1 MGFIFPKVTVD
12 NAILYWIRFSFTTL
26 IVLAFIYDFYN
37 NIFYGVNTGLNSMYQ
52 SYLSIGVVAYCTDKA
67 MIASTLNTLQ
77 RAVNEAGV
85 VSLLI
90 VVDHSPSND
99 LAIQNEDIS
108 KSFTGKHDLIYAQ
121 SNPGFGAGHNRALL
135 TDARYHLILNPDL
148 DVTHDALKNALEF
161 MEQHPECGLLS
172 PYATWGDGQ
181 VQRLCKRY
189 PTVFDLF
196 LRGFMPKIIRDLFSK
211 RLSSYE
217 MSDTLNDKD
226 VYWDPPIVSGCFML
240 FRTEVLKKIG
250 GFDPRFFLYFEDFDI
265 SLRAAKVSRIAYV
278 PQVKVVHH
286 GGHAS
291 RKGWR
296 HIKMFGRSMITFF
309 NIHGWRWW

>member
-1 MGFIFPKVTVD
+1 MLIISMVLFNPDKVLLSTVFD
-12 NAILYWIRFSFTTL
+12 KILEALELCSGHYLPIKL
-26 IVLAFIYDFYN
+26 IVID
-37 NIFYGVNTGLNSMYQ
+37 NSSESSALIKEYIE
-52 SYLSIGVVAYCTDKA
+52 SIRCFDSIKY
-67 MIASTLNTLQ
+67 
-77 RAVNEAGV
+77 
-85 VSLLI
+85 
-90 VVDHSPSND
+90 
-99 LAIQNEDIS
+99 IS
-108 KSFTGKHDLIYAQ
+108 RFD
-121 SNPGFGAGHNRALL
+121 NPGFGVAHNQAIRY
-135 TDARYHLILNPDL
+135 DEEFRYHLILNPDL
-148 DVTHDALKNALEF
+148 EVAPDALKSAIEF

-309 NIHGWRWW
+309 NIHGWRLW

>member
-1 MGFIFPKVTVD
+1 MVLFNPDKVLLSTVVDKILEALDLLSGHYLPIELIVID
-12 NAILYWIRFSFTTL
+12 NSSEPSTL
-26 IVLAFIYDFYN
+26 IKEYIE
-37 NIFYGVNTGLNSMYQ
+37 
-52 SYLSIGVVAYCTDKA
+52 SIRCFDSIKY
-67 MIASTLNTLQ
+67 
-77 RAVNEAGV
+77 
-85 VSLLI
+85 
-90 VVDHSPSND
+90 
-99 LAIQNEDIS
+99 IS
-108 KSFTGKHDLIYAQ
+108 RFD
-121 SNPGFGAGHNRALL
+121 NPGFGIAHNHAIRYGEEF
-135 TDARYHLILNPDL
+135 RYHLILNPDL
-148 DVTHDALKNALEF
+148 DVAPDALKSALEF
-161 MEQHPECGLLS
+161 MEQHPECGLLT

-189 PTVFDLF
+189 PTVLDLF
-196 LRGFMPKIIRDLFSK
+196 LRGFMPKFFRDLFAK
-211 RLSSYE
+211 RLSHYE

-240 FRTEVLKKIG
+240 FRTEVLKKVG

-265 SLRAAKVSRIAYV
+265 SLRTAKVSRIAYV

>member
-1 MGFIFPKVTVD
+1 MINLTACLV
-12 NAILYWIRFSFTTL
+12 
-26 IVLAFIYDFYN
+26 FYN
-37 NIFYGVNTGLNSMYQ
+37 SDVLQVKKVIGCLYRSVLSANVSLSFVMVNNYDGGESFEIERVMMRYAMD
-52 SYLSIGVVAYCTDKA
+52 IGVKFK
-67 MIASTLNTLQ
+67 II
-77 RAVNEAGV
+77 R
-85 VSLLI
+85 
-90 VVDHSPSND
+90 
-99 LAIQNEDIS
+99 S
-108 KSFTGKHDLIYAQ
+108 KNY
-121 SNPGFGAGHNRALL
+121 GFGIAHNKGFFSDLES
-135 TDARYHLILNPDL
+135 DYHIVINPDL
-148 DVTHDALKNALEF
+148 EVDEIAIKNAISF
-161 MEQHPECGLLS
+161 MILHPECGLLS

-211 RLSSYE
+211 RLSRYE
-217 MSDTLNDKD
+217 MSDVLNDKD

-240 FRTEVLKKIG
+240 FRTEVLKQIG

-265 SLRAAKVSRIAYV
+265 SLRTAKISRIAYV

-291 RKGWR
+291 RKGWK
-296 HIKMFGRSMITFF
+296 HIKLFGRSMITFF